1 MSRTGVLATFVR
13 PGASEVLPQVGEIA
27 HLEIDLPTSPNFS
40 PRILDCMAIVM
51 RVLDQTDHLAV
62 AFELRRV
69 RVEERHNSASFDA
82 GALPQTPA
90 GPGKVQ

>member
-1 MSRTGVLATFVR
+1 MSRTGVFARFVH
-13 PGASEVLPQVGEIA
+13 PGASEVLPRVGEIA

-40 PRILDCMAIVM
+40 PRFLDCMAVVV
-51 RVLDQTDHLAV
+51 RVLDQADHLAV

-69 RVEERHNSASFDA
+69 RVEERHKTVSFDA
-82 GALPQTPA
+82 EALPQPPA

>member
-1 MSRTGVLATFVR
+1 MSRTGVFARFVH
-13 PGASEVLPQVGEIA
+13 PGASEFLPQVGEIA
-27 HLEIDLPTSPNFS
+27 HLEIDLPTAPDFS
-40 PRILDCMAIVM
+40 PRFLDCMAIVV

-69 RVEERHNSASFDA
+69 RVEERQETASFDA
-82 GALPQTPA
+82 GGLPQTPA